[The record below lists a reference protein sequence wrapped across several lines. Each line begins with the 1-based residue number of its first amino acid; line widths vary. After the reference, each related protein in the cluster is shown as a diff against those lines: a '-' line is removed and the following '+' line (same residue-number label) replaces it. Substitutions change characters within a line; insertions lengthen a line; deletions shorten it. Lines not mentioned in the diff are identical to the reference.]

1 MFVLHHHLKI
11 KEAIHVIEFTKEFEL
26 VFASLTFSLFLPWWG
41 GVFIHLYF
49 KKLLGLYVYIA
60 VRDGKEAFFTG

>member
-1 MFVLHHHLKI
+1 MLL
-11 KEAIHVIEFTKEFEL
+11 EFTNELEL

-41 GVFIHLYF
+41 WVFIHFYF

-60 VRDGKEAFFTG
+60 VRDGK